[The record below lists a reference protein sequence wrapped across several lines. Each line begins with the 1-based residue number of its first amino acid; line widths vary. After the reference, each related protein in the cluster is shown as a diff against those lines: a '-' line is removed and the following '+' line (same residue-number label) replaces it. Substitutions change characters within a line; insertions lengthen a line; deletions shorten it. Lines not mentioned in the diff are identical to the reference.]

1 MVDEYVTNDSIH
13 HSHHHYAS
21 GTLRSTMGVCF
32 CSFIIKIIFWHSSTH
47 AQGHGAKESG
57 VEVSV
62 GNIMI
67 FINVSS
73 LSGLYMIMSKREGPS
88 CVCVYVWDLPFCVI
102 LF

>member
-32 CSFIIKIIFWHSSTH
+32 CIFIIKIIFWHSSTH